1 MAKTITL
8 RDKTTREELYPK
20 TLVNNVFDE
29 SNKSLTSILSKKA
42 DLVDGVIPLSQLPSS
57 LTGEDSAKKI
67 IINGVS
73 GTLDNEGNTTINISG
88 KNIKISSSY
97 TKSENFSDDITESS
111 TVDEAMGALAGNTSI
126 LKTIIGVEENT
137 YIPPTDSIYIHE
149 ATSIKD
155 AVETLDKSINR
166 YADNLFKW
174 SENN

>member
-73 GTLDNEGNTTINISG
+73 GTLFG
-88 KNIKISSSY
+88 
-97 TKSENFSDDITESS
+97 
-111 TVDEAMGALAGNTSI
+111 
-126 LKTIIGVEENT
+126 
-137 YIPPTDSIYIHE
+137 
-149 ATSIKD
+149 
-155 AVETLDKSINR
+155 
-166 YADNLFKW
+166 
-174 SENN
+174 